1 MVKGVFVFFLF
12 LIPCDS
18 KALSLEMILKAN
30 DAVSLKSLVKKDSQK
45 AFLTSLCEKQKQNNK
60 IPLACFE
67 LSLKAD
73 PFCLSLRIK
82 HLDLEGLNKA
92 LQSDFLSLPCRQYL
106 KKKQKILIYRQ
117 KDFLL
122 PELKKHWTVQKTF
135 P

>member
-1 MVKGVFVFFLF
+1 MVKGLFVFFLF
-12 LIPCDS
+12 LVPSDLR
-18 KALSLEMILKAN
+18 ALSLEMILKAD
-30 DAVSLKSLVKKDSQK
+30 DATSLKSLLKKDAEK

-67 LSLKAD
+67 LSLNAD

-82 HLDLEGLNKA
+82 HLDLEDLNKA
-92 LQSDFLSLPCRQYL
+92 LQSEFLSLPCRQHL
-106 KKKQKILIYRQ
+106 KKKQKVLIYRQ

-122 PELKKHWTVQKTF
+122 PELKKHWTVQKVF